1 MTRRT
6 RSCRGLGCIV
16 AGLLLVLVA
25 AGLFAAVP
33 GALANQRE
41 YASAPAC
48 PDGDRSGSCTTSV
61 PATVT
66 RTDDEPHGRSV
77 WHWIHFTEQGSDTVR
92 RVRMAGTR
100 PVFDTVRGG
109 SEVTLT
115 YWKGE
120 IRTVRS
126 GATTQETH
134 ASPAEDWRWPTA
146 FGLLTLPFGLGVLL
160 CGLWLRSHPASTT
173 PPARSWGLIGILAGA
188 FLSCVGAPAA
198 MLSSGL
204 PEALLFTAAG
214 LPPVLLLVTLYARRA
229 HRRTTEPA
237 LTAPGT

>member
-1 MTRRT
+1 MTPSR
-6 RSCRGLGCIV
+6 RGLGCIV

-48 PDGDRSGSCTTSV
+48 PDGNRSGSCTTAV

-66 RTDDEPHGRSV
+66 GTDDEPNGRSV
-77 WHWIHFTEQGSDTVR
+77 RHWIHFTERGSDAVR

-100 PVFDTVRGG
+100 PVFDTVRSG

-120 IRTVRS
+120 IRTVRF
-126 GATTQETH
+126 GAAAQETY

-160 CGLWLRSHPASTT
+160 CGLSLRSQSASAT
-173 PPARSWGLIGILAGA
+173 PPARSWGLTAIPAGA
-188 FLSCVGAPAA
+188 CLSCVGFPVA
-198 MLSSGL
+198 MMSSGL

-214 LPPVLLLVTLYARRA
+214 LPPVALLVTLHARRA
-229 HRRTTEPA
+229 RRRATGPA